1 VCAVSGPS
9 SRLHRV
15 ANVGDERKTTASA
28 SRREGRRE
36 GRHKRRHNG
45 NDNDNGR
52 TLRSELCENRMKF
65 ERKGTDKQRRHT
77 PPPSLPTRR
86 P

>member
-1 VCAVSGPS
+1 VCEVSGPS

-15 ANVGDERKTTASA
+15 TNVGDERKTTASA
-28 SRREGRRE
+28 SRREGRHE
-36 GRHKRRHNG
+36 HRHNDND